1 MPQVCV
7 CPGQRASSVSGALL
21 WDSASDGEPTSNLVE
36 RAIARGV
43 GGLLNNRRSARV
55 RSEGLERS
63 NPKTGTVKP
72 RNRNGFWTNAASA
85 KVGMSPRALPYR
97 VLEQVGPEQSPEMLH
112 PIRKGRCTP
121 FRVFRGQR
129 AAAPEHGSP
138 VPCFVLCPTFVVSPI
153 RHSLCRLSDTRAL
166 RAPSD

>member
-1 MPQVCV
+1 MQQLIKATRDKVFTFATLD
-7 CPGQRASSVSGALL
+7 QRVAK
-21 WDSASDGEPTSNLVE
+21 TNLQK
-36 RAIARGV
+36 RARRGV
-43 GGLLNNRRSARV
+43 GGLLKNRRSARV

-85 KVGMSPRALPYR
+85 KVGMSPRTVPYR

-112 PIRKGRCTP
+112 PIRTGGCTP

-129 AAAPEHGSP
+129 ATAPEHGSP
-138 VPCFVLCPTFVVSPI
+138 VPCFVLCPTFVVSPT
-153 RHSLCRLSDTRAL
+153 RHNSATGTQ
-166 RAPSD
+166 